1 MKAIIVQYAIP
12 IIIVGGSLLSGFVCQ
27 IIVFGWLKNLA
38 RRTRWRGD
46 EIIIHALQGWIILWF
61 FLAGLSIVIPQ
72 IITVPQ
78 TSIIIDKILLVVT
91 IFSITTVIAN
101 IAVGFVDLYSANVK
115 EAIPKT
121 TILTNI
127 TRVFILLIGI
137 LIILHSLGI
146 SIAPILAGLGIG
158 GLAVALALQDT
169 LGNLFAG
176 LQIIISRQV
185 KPGDYVKL
193 ATGEDGYV
201 EDITWRNTTIRE
213 LSNNLII
220 IPNSKLAQIIVKNFH
235 LPEKGMA
242 VLIQMGVSYDSDL
255 EKVEKVVVEVAREIL
270 REVPGGS
277 KDFEPFIRYHTFG
290 EFSVQFTVIL
300 RVDEFASQFLI
311 KHEFIKRLHKRF
323 KQENITIPYPIRTV
337 YLENT
342 DRKFVC
348 P

>member
-1 MKAIIVQYAIP
+1 MEEIILQYLVP
-12 IIIVGGSLLSGFVCQ
+12 TIILGSSVIIGLVCQ
-27 IIVFGWLKNLA
+27 IIIFGWLKNLA
-38 RRTRWRGD
+38 KKTKWRGD
-46 EIIIHALQGWIILWF
+46 EIIIHALQGWVVLWF
-61 FLAGLSIVIPQ
+61 LIAGLSIAFPR
-72 IITVPQ
+72 IIADPQ
-78 TSIIIDKILLVVT
+78 TLFIISKVLLVVT
-91 IFSITTVIAN
+91 IFSITAVVAN
-101 IAVGFVDLYSANVK
+101 IAVGFVDLLSTRIK

-169 LGNLFAG
+169 LSNLFAG

-220 IPNSKLAQIIVKNFH
+220 IPNAKLAQAIVKNYH

-242 VLIQMGVSYDSDL
+242 VLMQVGVSYDSDL
-255 EKVEKVVVEVAREIL
+255 EKVEKIVTEVARETL
-270 REVPGGS
+270 REVPGGI

-290 EFSVQFTVIL
+290 ESGINFTVIL
-300 RVDEFASQFLI
+300 QVEEFASQFLV
-311 KHEFIKRLHKRF
+311 KHEFIKRLHRRF
-323 KQENITIPYPIRTV
+323 KQENIKIPYPIRTV
-337 YLENT
+337 YLEN
-342 DRKFVC
+342 K
-348 P
+348 